1 MVPAGKTTKKSATE
15 SKRLARF
22 SQAVRESTLKRLR
35 LIPEGF
41 ENWRISSKAMSFA
54 DIAQHLIDADNW
66 FFEKLRIKNLKSMV
80 GSPNLVEI
88 KDRNQYDVLL
98 GDLEQTGDR
107 RSSML
112 DKITDEELSEMIH
125 DDRFDGEV
133 SAWWIIMRG
142 CLDHEIHHRGQISA
156 YLRAIDQKK

>member
-1 MVPAGKTTKKSATE
+1 MLE

-35 LIPEGF
+35 LVPEGY

-54 DIAQHLIDADNW
+54 DMAQHLIDADNW
-66 FFEKLRIKNLKSMV
+66 LFEKLKIKNLKAMT
-80 GSPNLVEI
+80 GQPNLMEI
-88 KDRNQYDVLL
+88 KDRNQYEDLL
-98 GDLEQTGDR
+98 GDLEQIGDR

-112 DKITDEELSEMIH
+112 DKITDAELSEMIY
-125 DDRFDGEV
+125 DDRFGGEV

-156 YLRAIDQKK
+156 YLRAIDHEK

>member
-1 MVPAGKTTKKSATE
+1 
-15 SKRLARF
+15 
-22 SQAVRESTLKRLR
+22 
-35 LIPEGF
+35 
-41 ENWRISSKAMSFA
+41 MSFA
-54 DIAQHLIDADNW
+54 DMAQHLVDADKW
-66 FFEKLRIKNLKSMV
+66 LFEKLRIKNLKPMV

-98 GDLEQTGDR
+98 GELEQTGDR

-125 DDRFDGEV
+125 DDRFGGEV

-156 YLRAIDQKK
+156 YLRAIDQEK

>member
-1 MVPAGKTTKKSATE
+1 MSE
-15 SKRLARF
+15 SKRLAEF

-35 LIPEGF
+35 LVPEGY

-54 DIAQHLIDADNW
+54 DMAQHLIDADSW
-66 FFEKLRIKNLKSMV
+66 LFEKLKIKNLKAMT
-80 GSPNLVEI
+80 GQPNLVEI
-88 KDRNQYDVLL
+88 TDRNQYDVLL
-98 GDLEQTGDR
+98 DELEKIGDR

-112 DKITDEELSEMIH
+112 DKITDEELSEMIY

-133 SAWWIIMRG
+133 SAWWIITRG